1 MHARLR
7 KPVAETSRRPILLN
21 LERIPWLPEEEPPAY
36 FRRALAMC
44 TAKNFLMAC
53 RSGSGSRSCR
63 GLRGGDTFTQQ
74 AGKWTLRGI
83 LCSWTPE
90 MIEKRLEHE
99 KFTDRCRAASKSG
112 KSEGEILENF
122 PFPALAK
129 TVRSKGH
136 RYWTPVLTTF
146 QPALCPI
153 QRPNRWLDG
162 LIAHALATTL
172 QTYILVFERHQGA
185 CGRPR
190 AGRPR
195 RASGA
200 HYVWVANYVY
210 V

>member
-1 MHARLR
+1 
-7 KPVAETSRRPILLN
+7 
-21 LERIPWLPEEEPPAY
+21 
-36 FRRALAMC
+36 
-44 TAKNFLMAC
+44 
-53 RSGSGSRSCR
+53 
-63 GLRGGDTFTQQ
+63 
-74 AGKWTLRGI
+74 
-83 LCSWTPE
+83 
-90 MIEKRLEHE
+90 MIEERLEHE

-112 KSEGEILENF
+112 KSEGEIHENF

-136 RYWTPVLTTF
+136 RYWTPVPTTF

-200 HYVWVANYVY
+200 HYVWVGELCVCLVACCACFMACQCFSTLFQSQLTASRI
-210 V
+210 